1 MKFTPRS
8 PLVLSSSALGAFKRC
23 PKSFELNYVRGFQTP
38 TNRAVEEG
46 ASFHDMIAKIALG
59 MSQERLIAEYCGQP
73 MLPVV
78 LAYLKYKKLP
88 GIILAAEQ
96 PLYTKI
102 LPSVWIRTTFDMM
115 YQLLPD
121 SSPTI
126 RDYKTFANAPNL
138 DVELNFQS
146 KLYAALAKE
155 HFGLESPPRFE
166 FEYVRRTPPYVEK
179 DKKGGVWTAEECY
192 KTWPV
197 YVSSREADML
207 MAETKEVCKRILVI
221 LKNWEPSDPRMYR
234 VAQTTSGF
242 SAFSCNGCF
251 VRELC
256 KAEASAGRLSE
267 TQIEANTES
276 IRAFPPP
283 LPKGAFGK
291 QSYLATVEESES
303 LR

>member
-192 KTWPV
+192 K
-197 YVSSREADML
+197 
-207 MAETKEVCKRILVI
+207 
-221 LKNWEPSDPRMYR
+221 
-234 VAQTTSGF
+234 
-242 SAFSCNGCF
+242 
-251 VRELC
+251 
-256 KAEASAGRLSE
+256 
-267 TQIEANTES
+267 
-276 IRAFPPP
+276 
-283 LPKGAFGK
+283 
-291 QSYLATVEESES
+291 
-303 LR
+303 

>member
-1 MKFTPRS
+1 MRFTPRN

-46 ASFHDMIAKIALG
+46 ASFHEMIAKAALG
-59 MSQERLIAEYCGQP
+59 MPQEKLIAEYCGQA

-88 GIILAAEQ
+88 GVILSAEQ

-102 LPSVWIRTTFDMM
+102 LPSVWIRSTFDLM
-115 YQLLPD
+115 YGVADMVDPV
-121 SSPTI
+121 I

-155 HFGLESPPRFE
+155 HFGLASPPRFE

-179 DKKGGVWTAEECY
+179 DKKGGVWTADECY

-207 MAETKEVCKRILVI
+207 MAETREICKHILVV
-221 LKNWEPSDPRMYR
+221 LKTWEPSDPRMYR

-242 SAFSCNGCF
+242 SAFSCDGCF

-267 TQIEANTES
+267 MQIEANTTS
-276 IRAFPPP
+276 IRPFPAL

-291 QSYLATVEESES
+291 QSYLATQQESEG